1 MQTIPTFVY
10 LIPTLM
16 LFGLG
21 VVPGLLSTVVFV
33 LPAPIRLTYLGITS
47 VPREMIEAGQAFGAR
62 PMQLLLKIEIPY
74 ALPAI
79 MEGVTQALMLS
90 LSMVVV
96 AALVGAG
103 GLGSP
108 VVRALN
114 TVDIRQGFEA
124 GLVIVI
130 LAILLDRT
138 FKHKQPQRTFS

>member
-1 MQTIPTFVY
+1 M
-10 LIPTLM
+10 
-16 LFGLG
+16 
-21 VVPGLLSTVVFV
+21 VFV